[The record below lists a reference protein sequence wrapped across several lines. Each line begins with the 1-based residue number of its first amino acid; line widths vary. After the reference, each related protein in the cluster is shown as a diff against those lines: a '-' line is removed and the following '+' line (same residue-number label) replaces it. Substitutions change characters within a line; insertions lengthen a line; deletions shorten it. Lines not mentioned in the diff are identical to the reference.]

1 MAVPDRI
8 KITHQRPM
16 ITPTIRAAL
25 NTFQRAAN
33 RGTAVYLSPELVRE
47 LREAL
52 KAEPE
57 PDDGDD
63 AIDRWIKSRPGW
75 PDDWPAVTHSQLT
88 ALIGEALEHWGL
100 PAAPPPL
107 PHNLTELIDGLL
119 AARPATSAATLPAP
133 EPGEV
138 GQLVAWLKEE
148 AEAYLNTCGTS
159 LASQNLDNAATLIQQ
174 QEAELAALRGVP
186 VAVSEL
192 ENGFMSG
199 VCAALATVTAHSD
212 SVIWREIVRSVGIDN
227 ALNYAANVNPEDWEL
242 AGFSKYAQPE
252 LGKDKPPPAPQA
264 GEVQPP
270 HPTYLDAIR
279 LAQGCHDYQG
289 GHSGQQGEA
298 FQDGVGTVVTV
309 LKRAAVGPWDSQ
321 TKAVFGVGSAPQAG
335 EGEGL

>member
-52 KAEPE
+52 GAEPE
-57 PDDGDD
+57 GEGPSLADVDELCEEFGFHLDDDQGEGLEILRDMITA
-63 AIDRWIKSRPGW
+63 AIARWHG
-75 PDDWPAVTHSQLT
+75 
-88 ALIGEALEHWGL
+88 

-107 PHNLTELIDGLL
+107 EPGDVPSDELMEQWKEECKRLSVESNYAIPASSFMAQRVVAWARQQQSTELD
-119 AARPATSAATLPAP
+119 
-133 EPGEV
+133 
-138 GQLVAWLKEE
+138 
-148 AEAYLNTCGTS
+148 
-159 LASQNLDNAATLIQQ
+159 
-174 QEAELAALRGVP
+174 ALRGVA
-186 VAVSEL
+186 VAVSES
-192 ENGFMSG
+192 EDGFMSG
-199 VCAALATVTAHSD
+199 VCAALATVTAHGD